1 MTTGGPLHELYLTR
15 PDGTRISLIDTAQR
29 FEYTRVLNDAGTF
42 MLVLPGDFDDTF
54 LQDSY
59 RVEFW
64 YKPEGGVIYLDFLGF
79 IHKPEY
85 TTDEQGR
92 ANIIVTGHD
101 PIGLLK
107 RRTVTY
113 DSGTAQ
119 AKKSGAADD
128 VMKEIVDENF
138 SGSATDTDRQIS
150 TDYLTI
156 AGDFSLGPTVSK
168 SFARRNV
175 LAVLREIGAD
185 AFENDTPVYFDLAY
199 ISKNELQFQTFINQL
214 GRDQRFA
221 SGSGLVFS
229 PERGNLRVPV
239 YSLDYSDEV
248 NFSYVGGQGQ
258 GTDRQIVER
267 EDTTR
272 TGRNI
277 WARRE
282 KFTDQR
288 NTNNT
293 ASLNS
298 EGDSALREG
307 IPRKRF
313 SGELVSTDETQYG
326 RDWNF
331 GDRVSA
337 EAYGRIFD
345 GVVRAVTVTRDGMG
359 YVTINARIEVEE

>member
-1 MTTGGPLHELYLTR
+1 MTTGGPLHELYLSR

-29 FEYTRVLNDAGTF
+29 FDYTRALNDTGTF
-42 MLVLPGDFDDTF
+42 TLTLPGDFDDTF
-54 LQDSY
+54 LQDGY

-64 YKPEGGVIYLDFLGF
+64 YKPEGGTIFLDFLGF
-79 IHKPEY
+79 IHKPNY
-85 TTDEQGR
+85 ITDQEGR
-92 ANIIVTGHD
+92 ENIIVTGID

-107 RRTVTY
+107 RHHVAY
-113 DSGTAQ
+113 DSGTSQ

-138 SGSATDTDRQIS
+138 STSATDTDRRIS
-150 TDYLTI
+150 TEYLTV
-156 AGDFSLGPTVSK
+156 AGIFSLGPTVSK

-175 LAVLREIGAD
+175 LTVLREIGAD
-185 AFENDTPVYFDLAY
+185 AFENGTPVYFDLVR
-199 ISKNELQFQTFINQL
+199 ISQNELQFQTFINQR

-229 PERGNLRVPV
+229 TERGNLRVPD
-239 YSLDYSDEV
+239 YSLDFSDEV
-248 NFSYVGGQGQ
+248 NAIYVGGQGQ
-258 GTDRQIVER
+258 GTDRQVVQR

-282 KFTDQR
+282 KFIDQR
-288 NTNNT
+288 NTNAT

-298 EGDSALREG
+298 EGDSALRAG

-337 EAYGRIFD
+337 EAYGQIFD
-345 GVVRAVTVTRDGMG
+345 GIIRAINVSRDGKG
-359 YVTINARIEVEE
+359 YVAITARLEVEE